1 MSEDIQK
8 WIRDNFELIEKIRYR
23 FEKYF
28 QLEQSLR
35 QSNRSA

>member
-8 WIRDNFELIEKIRYR
+8 WIRDNFELIEKIRNR

-35 QSNRSA
+35 QSNRSS